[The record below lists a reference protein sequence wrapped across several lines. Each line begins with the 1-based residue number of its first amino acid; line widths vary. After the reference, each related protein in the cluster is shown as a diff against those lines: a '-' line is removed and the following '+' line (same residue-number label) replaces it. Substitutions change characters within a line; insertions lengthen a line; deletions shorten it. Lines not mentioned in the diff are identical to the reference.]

1 MKDFLIV
8 YASKDGQTK
17 KIAEYIAAEIRGSKK
32 SADIFNAE
40 SIPQDVS
47 PANYKVCVVGGS
59 VHLHHFSKDL
69 SAWVKLHAGYLNQI
83 PGFFFS
89 VCLGA
94 AQDDKKVQQDEK
106 SIVETFLTETGWK
119 PKAWTIFA
127 GALSYSKYNWMIKI
141 IMQYI
146 ARRVSGDTDTSKD
159 YEYTNWNLVRSFV
172 KNKVLAASPKT

>member
-69 SAWVKLHAGYLNQI
+69 
-83 PGFFFS
+83 S